1 MVHPSSPA
9 GRPAP
14 PPALRVGFLLAHNFT
29 LSALSLF
36 LDALR
41 LAGDEGDRSRPIRCA
56 WTVMAA
62 RPEPIRSSCGVQ
74 VTRTGPLA
82 DPRSFDYVVVVGG
95 LLHGGEAMDE
105 ASIAYLKTA
114 AAAGVPLVGVCTGSF
129 ILSRAGLMRGRR
141 CCVSWYHHA
150 DFAAEFPD
158 ATPDAD
164 QLFVVDR
171 DRITCAGGS
180 GVADL
185 AAFLI
190 DRHVGASAAQKCL
203 HVLQLQNRREGSDAQ
218 PLAAEPGGA
227 ARDDRVRR
235 AILLMEQH
243 VAEPLS
249 VETIAHRLQLSSRQ
263 LERLFQDTLDLSP
276 ALAYRRLRLGYARR
290 LLETTAKS
298 VTEIAVEAG
307 FCDGAHFARQ
317 FRACFGVA
325 PREVRGAEGGG
336 RAAPAGEA
344 SAPPRA
350 APSAL
355 DFGSRCH

>member
-1 MVHPSSPA
+1 MSPNRSSARRPPSPET
-9 GRPAP
+9 PT
-14 PPALRVGFLLAHNFT
+14 LRVGFLLAHNFT

-36 LDALR
+36 VDALR
-41 LAGDEGDRSRPIRCA
+41 LAADEGDRSRPIRCS

-74 VTRTGPLA
+74 VTRTGPFA

-95 LLHGGEAMDE
+95 LLHGGEQMD
-105 ASIAYLKTA
+105 AAAVGYLKAA

-129 ILSRAGLMRGRR
+129 VLSRAGLMGGRR

-158 ATPDAD
+158 AVPDAD
-164 QLFVVDR
+164 QLFVVDH

-190 DRHVGASAAQKCL
+190 ERHVGSAHAQKSL
-203 HVLQLQNRREGSDAQ
+203 HVLQLQSRREGSDAQ
-218 PLAAEPGGA
+218 PHAAEPGAA

-235 AILLMEQH
+235 AVLLMEQN

-249 VETIAHRLQLSSRQ
+249 VEAIAGRLHLSSRQ
-263 LERLFQDTLDLSP
+263 LERLFGDAFGVSP
-276 ALAYRRLRLGYARR
+276 AVAYRRLRLGYARR
-290 LLETTAKS
+290 LLQTTRKS

-317 FRACFGVA
+317 FRAHFGAA
-325 PREVRGAEGGG
+325 PRDMR
-336 RAAPAGEA
+336 AGEETESCEA
-344 SAPPRA
+344 GPRPPLEPATGEFAGR
-350 APSAL
+350 L
-355 DFGSRCH
+355 H